1 MGERSP
7 LFFFHKH
14 KVALFRIDSGDGV
27 GLAMPDAIWNPTQ
40 CGCPTWHNYLGLSCL
55 NNSGYCGHGPNII
68 IGTHTYGFLFVGG

>member
-1 MGERSP
+1 MEPSI
-7 LFFFHKH
+7 FFWHRH

-55 NNSGYCGHGPNII
+55 NNMVTVDTGQI
-68 IGTHTYGFLFVGG
+68 